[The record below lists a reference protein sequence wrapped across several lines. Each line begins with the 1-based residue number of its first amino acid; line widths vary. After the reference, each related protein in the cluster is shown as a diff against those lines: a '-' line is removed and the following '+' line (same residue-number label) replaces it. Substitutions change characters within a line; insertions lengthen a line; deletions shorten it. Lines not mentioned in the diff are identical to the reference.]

1 MGCCL
6 SVFQK
11 KNKTEYESL
20 VESYDRN
27 AKILENELIDDPVV
41 QKILKEDNLQG
52 DDEKISDEEIEK
64 YIKSLN

>member
-11 KNKTEYESL
+11 KNKTEYESV

>member
-20 VESYDRN
+20 IESYDRN